1 MKKVIS
7 ILIAGMM
14 ILGLLAIY
22 PVSAEETP
30 EEYYPDYSWYDPEK
44 DEFILTNE
52 AQILGFGY
60 ISSLYPGADF
70 AGKTVKLGDNIVLNA
85 GNAADWENDPPV
97 NIMTPVS
104 TFAGTFDGQG
114 YSISGV
120 YTDGSSRKMGLL
132 FNTLSG
138 NACIKDLAILNSYLV
153 TGSVDGGIAGRIVE
167 ATEVRF
173 ENVYVDVLMYG
184 DAWEAGG
191 FVGNDHG
198 ANQRVVFENCVFAG
212 EFKMPKEEAYIGGF
226 IGNASYHT
234 SGTIEFTNCLNLGTI
249 CGQKRVGGLVG
260 WGAGITID
268 KCVNL
273 GRIVGDESGS
283 KLIGG
288 LIGESYA
295 ADKGCTNITD
305 SYVATDVMTNALH
318 AESGNTAAGNLSS
331 EATCEYTEITTDS
344 VLGDAAKTVM
354 DKLDWENTWATVEND
369 FPTLKVV
376 LTLLATAA
384 EGPTDE
390 SASTGEDPT
399 TGESGSEEDPVTGES
414 GSDENPTTDETTGEE
429 SSGTVGEESSA
440 TETPA
445 VVTDPVTTTGPSSSA
460 KPKGGCGSSIA
471 IGGVAMICIGA
482 VVLLVK
488 KKED

>member
-7 ILIAGMM
+7 ILIAAMM
-14 ILGLLAIY
+14 LLGLLAIY

-30 EEYYPDYSWYDPEK
+30 EEYYPDFSWYDPEK

-52 AQILGFGY
+52 AQFLGFGY
-60 ISSLYPGADF
+60 ISSLYPEADF
-70 AGKTVKLGDNIVLNA
+70 AGKTIKLGDNIVLNA
-85 GNAADWENDPPV
+85 GNAADWENNPPA
-97 NIMTPVS
+97 NAMTPVP

-120 YTDGSSRKMGLL
+120 YTDGSSRKTGLL
-132 FNTLSG
+132 FSTLSG
-138 NACIKDLAILNSYLV
+138 NACIKNLAILNSYLV
-153 TGSVDGGIAGRIVE
+153 TASVDGGITGRIMD

-191 FVGNDHG
+191 FVGNDHV
-198 ANQRVVFENCVFAG
+198 ANQKVVFENCVFAG

-234 SGTIEFTNCLNLGTI
+234 SGTVEFTNCLNLGTI

-260 WGAGITID
+260 GGAGITID

-273 GRIVGDESGS
+273 GKIVIDESGT
-283 KLIGG
+283 KLTGG
-288 LIGESYA
+288 IIGESYA
-295 ADKGCTNITD
+295 ADKGYTNITN
-305 SYVATDVMTNALH
+305 SYIATDVMINTVH
-318 AESGNTAAGNLSS
+318 ADSGNSAAGNLSS

-354 DKLDWENTWATVEND
+354 DKLDWENTWTAVEND
-369 FPTLKVV
+369 LPTLKVV
-376 LTLLATAA
+376 TTLLAKAA

-390 SASTGEDPT
+390 PSTTNNDSTQTNEPETKDAPTTTKKPSTTNAPSTTKEPSSTDAPAST
-399 TGESGSEEDPVTGES
+399 
-414 GSDENPTTDETTGEE
+414 
-429 SSGTVGEESSA
+429 
-440 TETPA
+440 
-445 VVTDPVTTTGPSSSA
+445 
-460 KPKGGCGSSIA
+460 KPKKRGCGSSIA
-471 IGGVAMICIGA
+471 MGSGVVICVCTAGLF
-482 VVLLVK
+482 VKK